1 MELVLIGI
9 PFRTSEAS
17 IYVMKGDVDKYQAI
31 FGNQEYADAN
41 PIESDQRSNFVLIPL
56 NQTAEINALI
66 YCSCTLPLEPVG
78 FELLL
83 DPCD

>member
-1 MELVLIGI
+1 MELVLRGN
-9 PFRTSEAS
+9 PFRTSEDY

-41 PIESDQRSNFVLIPL
+41 PIESDQRSNCVLIPL

-66 YCSCTLPLEPVG
+66 YCACMLPLEPAA
-78 FELLL
+78 FELFL